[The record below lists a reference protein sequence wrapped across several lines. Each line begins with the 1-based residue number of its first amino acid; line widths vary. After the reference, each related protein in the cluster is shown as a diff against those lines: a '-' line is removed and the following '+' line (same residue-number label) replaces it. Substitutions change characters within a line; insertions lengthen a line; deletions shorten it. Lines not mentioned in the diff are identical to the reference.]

1 MRSRKPIEVVRR
13 RWLWL
18 AVGPVVGLLLAGLW
32 AASSTPTYRASASVF
47 FSLQFGDSA
56 SALVQGSTYTQSQ
69 VTSYAQLATSPVV
82 LQPVIDELDLPLNA
96 RQLAGRVSA
105 APPVDTVIVEV
116 TVTDTSAADSARIA
130 DAVVASLS
138 DTVERLSPE
147 DTTGKPTVQATTV
160 APAEVPTGPASPRV
174 GLGLVVGLLLGLLA
188 GAAGAWVRELLDT
201 RVRDAVDLAD
211 LTTRPVIGTIDA
223 DRSGVE
229 RRVVVSVEPHGR
241 QAEAFRQ
248 LRTNLQF
255 LDVPGE
261 GPELRTIM
269 VTSSVAAEGKSTL
282 AANLAVAL
290 AETGERV
297 LLVDADLRRPSL
309 AGLLGLEGA
318 IGLSNVLIGQVSVP
332 DVVQDWGSTGL
343 QVLTSGA
350 VPPNPG
356 ELLGSPM
363 MATVLS
369 ELRSTYRYVV
379 IDAAPLLPV
388 ADSAILAHS
397 VDGTVLVGNVTKVTR
412 HQMVE
417 SLGILDRAAA
427 RVLGVVL
434 NQVRRPE
441 DVYGY
446 EALEGVQAT
455 WGEQTADPETPDAEG
470 PDGADRLAAGVGASL
485 AAVPVAQ
492 PQDGRAVQPAP
503 RSVLTRARRWKQP
516 R

>member
-13 RWLWL
+13 RWVWL
-18 AVGPVVGLLLAGLW
+18 VAGPVLGLLLAGAW
-32 AASSTPTYRASASVF
+32 AATSTPTYRASSSVF

-69 VTSYAQLATSPVV
+69 VTSYSQLATSPVV
-82 LQPVIDELDLPLNA
+82 LQPVIDQLGLHVDA
-96 RQLAGRVSA
+96 RALAARVSA
-105 APPVDTVIVEV
+105 APPVDTVIVTV
-116 TVTDTSAADSARIA
+116 TVTDTSAAQSARIA

-138 DTVERLSPE
+138 STVERLSPE
-147 DTTGKPTVQATTV
+147 DASGRPTVQATTV
-160 APAEVPTGPASPRV
+160 APAEVPTASSAPAV
-174 GLGLVVGLLLGLLA
+174 GLGLMVGLLLGLLA
-188 GAAGAWVRELLDT
+188 GVGCAWARELLDT
-201 RVRDAVDLAD
+201 RVRDAEDLAE

-229 RRVVVSVEPHGR
+229 RRVVVSVDPHGR

-261 GPELRTIM
+261 GQDLRTVM
-269 VTSSVAAEGKSTL
+269 VTSSVAAEGKSTV

-297 LLVDADLRRPSL
+297 LLVDADLRRPSM

-318 IGLSNVLIGQVSVP
+318 VGLSNVLIGQVAVA
-332 DVVQDWGSTGL
+332 DVVQDWGASGL
-343 QVLTSGA
+343 EVLTAGA

-363 MATVLS
+363 MARLLV
-369 ELRSTYRYVV
+369 ELRTTYRHVV

-388 ADSAILAHS
+388 ADSAILSHA
-397 VDGTVLVGNVTKVTR
+397 VDGTVVVGNVTRVTR
-412 HQMVE
+412 HQMTE
-417 SLGILDRAAA
+417 SLSILDRASA

-446 EALEGVQAT
+446 EVHEGVRAS
-455 WGEQTADPETPDAEG
+455 WAEEGAPSPAPAEG
-470 PDGADRLAAGVGASL
+470 VAARRPRTAE
-485 AAVPVAQ
+485 
-492 PQDGRAVQPAP
+492 PAP
-503 RSVLTRARRWKQP
+503 SAAPQRTRARNGVPAR
-516 R
+516 